1 MFNHLKFKLIFKLHE
16 IFEDKTKL
24 TKFTYSLGLMTGVLA
39 LNFYQNEHYI
49 KMILTLSLS
58 YFIMQKFNDFLVPIR
73 EETIT
78 INGDLGAEEL
88 EKSLK
93 KVFEEMKDSE

>member
-1 MFNHLKFKLIFKLHE
+1 LHDL
-16 IFEDKTKL
+16 FEDKTKL
-24 TKFTYSLGLMTGVLA
+24 TKFTYSLGMMTGVLA

-49 KMILTLSLS
+49 KLIITLSTS

-73 EETIT
+73 EKRIT

-93 KVFEEMKDSE
+93 KVFEEMNNE

>member
-1 MFNHLKFKLIFKLHE
+1 M
-16 IFEDKTKL
+16 
-24 TKFTYSLGLMTGVLA
+24 MTGVLA
-39 LNFYQNEHYI
+39 LNFYQNKHYI
-49 KMILTLSLS
+49 KMILTLSIS

-73 EETIT
+73 EKRIT

-93 KVFEEMKDSE
+93 KVFEEMNNE

>member
-1 MFNHLKFKLIFKLHE
+1 LFNQLKFKFIFKLHDF
-16 IFEDKTKL
+16 FEDKTKL
-24 TKFTYSLGLMTGVLA
+24 TKFTYSLGIMTGVLA

-49 KMILTLSLS
+49 KMILTLSIS

-78 INGDLGAEEL
+78 INGDLGVEEI

-93 KVFEEMKDSE
+93 KIFEEMNNE